1 MESFLALF
9 IFQDSYV
16 VSFLVLAIAIV
27 IVLLLIFNH
36 KSPENIIQSEI
47 TDSEP
52 IEGALRRV
60 LGEQRWMQNS
70 STAPLTG
77 ESQLSPQE
85 LEKLENEILEKDR
98 VIADLNKQL
107 TQGHGSMAIS
117 HGDDQ
122 DLANKIAELQSRLQE
137 YEIIEDDIA
146 DLSLYRTEN
155 EKLKNE
161 LEKLKAQLGQP
172 KDTNSYQPPAH
183 NFKTS
188 SPAAPGLDGSSS
200 FTVHDHQ
207 ATKESSFESIRISGT
222 SGQGEVT
229 SDLVAQFQK
238 VVDQQEK
245 IASTSKDVIKVSGD
259 SSSGKVIMPDKHKKT
274 VIEASPEEVHPK
286 LKGVPPDSKEEAEV
300 FITELKSL
308 KKVQ

>member
-70 STAPLTG
+70 TATMG

-107 TQGHGSMAIS
+107 TLGHGSVAS
-117 HGDDQ
+117 SPSDNQ
-122 DLANKIAELQSRLQE
+122 DLIHKIAELQSRLQE

-146 DLSLYRTEN
+146 DLSLFRTEN
-155 EKLKNE
+155 EKLKKE
-161 LEKLKAQLGQP
+161 LERLKAQLGES
-172 KDTNSYQPPAH
+172 KDPNSYQPPVH
-183 NFKTS
+183 NFKVS
-188 SPAAPGLDGSSS
+188 SPASLSSEGSST
-200 FTVHDHQ
+200 FTVSDHQ
-207 ATKESSFESIRISGT
+207 ETKESNFESIRISGS

-245 IASTSKDVIKVSGD
+245 ISSANQDIIKVSGD
-259 SSSGKVIMPDKHKKT
+259 ASSGKVIIPDKPKRT
-274 VIEASPEEVHPK
+274 VVESTEVIHPK
-286 LKGVPPDSKEEAEV
+286 LKGVSPDSKEEAEV